1 MTPAAKAA
9 ATSFVTVVLVM
20 ALALWSLT
28 LPWEFWLL
36 ISAMVAIGCAVVI
49 SGVRLPI
56 IGVVLIGVFCFT
68 ASWDDVLLG
77 PINIRQLCLLLG
89 GLLLAF
95 TFDLER
101 LPPIPWWLHAYGL
114 SALVVT
120 CFQLL
125 HPISQPYLDTRYATS
140 QSGRSLG
147 ERAGTLPSLA
157 SLLLN
162 NYGVPIVIILAC
174 MVLPKAL
181 RWLIASYVVGAAFC
195 CLAGVLG
202 YYGVPV
208 LINIFGGV
216 PWGAGVRASG
226 FTSHPLRL
234 GTAGMMATALACWMV
249 LQKHPLLKW
258 GGWVSLPLL
267 LGGVYVSGSRGGIL
281 AAVLVLGLSM
291 FLLPDVRRRVHEVVG
306 TVAVAVLALL
316 FAFPSVVE
324 SLLGQTRL
332 GGDQTTAASDVG
344 RSQVLAQGID
354 DWHAS
359 PIYGIGI
366 QYIAEAHT
374 LYVGVLAAGGL
385 IFAAGFWLFNIG
397 SMITAVQSL
406 KFDRALGGALVA
418 TLGATLFYWT
428 VADLIQTKTVATVF
442 GFVVALWWLGNDDP
456 SGPPVSD
463 REEPAVAPLP
473 AHVGR
478 PGFAGPPT
486 YASRHAEA
494 RADRHTAAP
503 SVPGATPDR
512 LNFPDGP
519 APAGPGLSVTGG

>member
-1 MTPAAKAA
+1 MTPSTKAA
-9 ATSFVTVVLVM
+9 AMSLVTVVLTL
-20 ALALWSLT
+20 ALALWSVT
-28 LPWEFWLL
+28 LAWEFWIFISGL
-36 ISAMVAIGCAVVI
+36 IAVVCAVVI
-49 SGVRLPI
+49 SGVRVPVL
-56 IGVVLIGVFCFT
+56 GVVLIGMFCFT
-68 ASWDDVLLG
+68 ASWDEVLLG
-77 PINIRQLCLLLG
+77 PVNVRQLCLLLG

-95 TFDLER
+95 TLDLRR

-114 SALVVT
+114 TAIVVT

-125 HPISQPYLDTRYATS
+125 YPISQAYLDTRYATS
-140 QSGRSLG
+140 ASGQSLG
-147 ERAGTLPSLA
+147 ERAGALPSLA

-174 MVLPKAL
+174 MALPGAL
-181 RWLIASYVVGAAFC
+181 RWLIGSYVVGAAFC

-202 YYGVPV
+202 YYGFPV
-208 LINIFGGV
+208 LIDTFGGV
-216 PWGAGVRASG
+216 PWAAGVRASG

-258 GGWVSLPLL
+258 GGWGSLPLL

-306 TVAVAVLALL
+306 AVAVVVLALL
-316 FAFPSVVE
+316 FAFPSVIE

-332 GGDQTTAASDVG
+332 GGDQTTTASDVG
-344 RSQVLAQGID
+344 RSQVLAQGLD

-374 LYVGVLAAGGL
+374 LYVGVLAAGGI
-385 IFAAGFWLFNIG
+385 IFGVGFWLFNIG
-397 SMITAVQSL
+397 SMVTAVQSL
-406 KFDRALGGALVA
+406 KIDRALGGALVA

-442 GFVVALWWLGNDDP
+442 GFVVALWWRGNDDP
-456 SGPPVSD
+456 SAPPVSD
-463 REEPAVAPLP
+463 HEEALDP
-473 AHVGR
+473 
-478 PGFAGPPT
+478 
-486 YASRHAEA
+486 
-494 RADRHTAAP
+494 AP
-503 SVPGATPDR
+503 SARRNRRDNVLWQPRTTP
-512 LNFPDGP
+512 
-519 APAGPGLSVTGG
+519 